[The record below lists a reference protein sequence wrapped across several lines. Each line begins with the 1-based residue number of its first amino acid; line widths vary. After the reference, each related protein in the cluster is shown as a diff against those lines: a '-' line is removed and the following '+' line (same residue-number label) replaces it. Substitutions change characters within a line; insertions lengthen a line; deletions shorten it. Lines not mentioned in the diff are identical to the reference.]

1 VSVSYASESIAQ
13 FSCAHFPNFTERVKC
28 LFSALNSDYT
38 FSDDR
43 YEHALYFRDDSDTT
57 GTGLLKSQPM
67 QFKTFADTIWT
78 RLGVM

>member
-1 VSVSYASESIAQ
+1 MLQRALHSFHVHTFLISQ
-13 FSCAHFPNFTERVKC
+13 KVKC

-43 YEHALYFRDDSDTT
+43 YEHALYFRDSSDTT
-57 GTGLLKSQPM
+57 DTGVLKSQPM
-67 QFKTFADTIWT
+67 KFKTFADTIWT

>member
-1 VSVSYASESIAQ
+1 MLQTALHRFHVHTFLISQ
-13 FSCAHFPNFTERVKC
+13 KVKC
-28 LFSALNSDYT
+28 FFSALNSDYT

-43 YEHALYFRDDSDTT
+43 YEHARYFMDNSDTT
-57 GTGLLKSQPM
+57 VTGVLKSQPM